1 MAATQADIGRIFDA
15 KGKLDTDAAYARF
28 VFATGQSSGVGHNIY
43 FKDFV
48 AAVRANPSWGARHR
62 TTIATTDLVVTFT
75 GDETP
80 VNFEVWGAVLGFIWL
95 FWPLS

>member
-48 AAVRANPSWGARHR
+48 AAVRANPSSGGQEDTGQQSPHQM
-62 TTIATTDLVVTFT
+62 VVTRT

-80 VNFEVWGAVLGFIWL
+80 VSFEVLGAVLGFI
-95 FWPLS
+95 